1 MSQENVEATRRGVA
15 AFNRGDVEEAVAL
28 IHPDAEFIPMRAP
41 VQGAYRGHEGVREFF
56 HDNAENFEVFEV
68 TSEEIRDVGDR
79 VVALGTVR
87 IRGKGSGAEVTV
99 PSAVVITYEEGKVVR
114 FEEFG
119 DQSRALEAAG
129 LSE

>member
-1 MSQENVEATRRGVA
+1 MSQENLEATRRGVA

-28 IHPDAEFIPMRAP
+28 FHPDAEFIPMRAP

-56 HDNAENFEVFEV
+56 RDNAENFEVFEV

-119 DQSRALEAAG
+119 DQSRALDAVG
-129 LSE
+129 LPE